1 MNSKQL
7 TGKVLSISPY
17 LRMSLWSCKCS
28 HGYTEEWFQ
37 SLSTNQNGKWYLF
50 ATRLVFFKKIFNTS
64 YIFLSF
70 FQHVLHFSLFSTR
83 LILFPFLL
91 ELSLKSWLCGG
102 TVELVP
108 CSRVGLLDYDAEVA
122 GVAKGKENIY
132 IKYVSMVTW
141 CIHNTING

>member
-1 MNSKQL
+1 MAIQR
-7 TGKVLSISPY
+7 KVCQQTK
-17 LRMSLWSCKCS
+17 M
-28 HGYTEEWFQ
+28 E
-37 SLSTNQNGKWYLF
+37 NGTFLQHVLY
-50 ATRLVFFKKIFNTS
+50 FFFNTS
-64 YIFLSF
+64 CIFLSF

-132 IKYVSMVTW
+132 IKYVSMVT
-141 CIHNTING
+141 

>member
-7 TGKVLSISPY
+7 NGNVLSISPY
-17 LRMSLWSCKCS
+17 LRMFLWSCKCS
-28 HGYTEEWFQ
+28 HGYTEE
-37 SLSTNQNGKWYLF
+37 SLSTNKWKMVPFCNTSCIYS
-50 ATRLVFFKKIFNTS
+50 FFFNTS
-64 YIFLSF
+64 CIFLSF

-132 IKYVSMVTW
+132 IKYVSMVT
-141 CIHNTING
+141 